1 MPQQLPLQAIFSA
14 LDRKDLGTFLNYL
27 SPSCRFQYGNRSAVE
42 GHDAIREIVGKFL
55 EEIAESHHAIKE
67 RWQIDDSVI
76 CHGEVAYTRR
86 DGKKITAASAHI
98 LILDEGVIR
107 DYRVYV
113 DMSPLYA
120 RPLEET

>member
-1 MPQQLPLQAIFSA
+1 MPQQLPLEAIFSA

-27 SPSCRFQYGNRSAVE
+27 SPSCRLQYGNYSAVE

-55 EEIAESHHAIKE
+55 EEIAESQHTITE
-67 RWQIDDSVI
+67 RWQIGHSVI
-76 CHGEVAYTRR
+76 CHGDLAHTRR
-86 DGKKITAASAHI
+86 DGKKITLPAAHI
-98 LILDEGVIR
+98 LTLDEGVIC